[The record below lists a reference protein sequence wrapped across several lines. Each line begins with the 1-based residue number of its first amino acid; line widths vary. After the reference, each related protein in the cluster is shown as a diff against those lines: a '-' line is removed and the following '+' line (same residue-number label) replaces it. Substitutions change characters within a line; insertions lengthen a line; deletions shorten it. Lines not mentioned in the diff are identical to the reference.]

1 MRHQQNWN
9 HSVAS
14 GLTRPTGESKL
25 KPITRF
31 AFLQFMLVAAA
42 LAASTQ
48 LASAQSSGFDL
59 PLLQVQSQAGGG
71 QTLSLSLQTLVLMT
85 ALTLLPSLLL
95 VTTGFTRIII
105 TLSILRTAMGT
116 QQTPP
121 NQVLVGLA
129 LFMTLF
135 VMTPTIKQINETAF
149 QPYTAGTITIE
160 EAAFRG
166 AGAMKGFML
175 RHTRESDLLLMAD
188 MQGDAKYANAEAV
201 PLQVIVP
208 AFIMSELRTAFT
220 IGFLLFLPFL
230 VIDIVVSS
238 ILMALGMMMLSP
250 ALVSL
255 PFKLLLFVVV
265 DGWSATVTALVESF
279 LRN

>member
-1 MRHQQNWN
+1 MKRVQQNCLRCLIL
-9 HSVAS
+9 VCAMVGAS
-14 GLTRPTGESKL
+14 
-25 KPITRF
+25 
-31 AFLQFMLVAAA
+31 ANMAAA
-42 LAASTQ
+42 Q
-48 LASAQSSGFDL
+48 SAGFDL
-59 PLLQVQSQAGGG
+59 PLLQVQTQAGGG
-71 QTLSLSLQTLVLMT
+71 QTLSLTLQTLILMT

-135 VMTPTIKQINETAF
+135 VMTPTIRQINETAF
-149 QPYTAGTITIE
+149 QPYAAGTITVE
-160 EAAFRG
+160 EAALRG
-166 AGAMKGFML
+166 ASVMKGFML

-201 PLQVIVP
+201 PFQVIVP

>member
-1 MRHQQNWN
+1 
-9 HSVAS
+9 
-14 GLTRPTGESKL
+14 
-25 KPITRF
+25 
-31 AFLQFMLVAAA
+31 
-42 LAASTQ
+42 
-48 LASAQSSGFDL
+48 
-59 PLLQVQSQAGGG
+59 
-71 QTLSLSLQTLVLMT
+71 
-85 ALTLLPSLLL
+85 
-95 VTTGFTRIII
+95 
-105 TLSILRTAMGT
+105 MGT

-149 QPYTAGTITIE
+149 QPYSAGTITVE

-166 AGAMKGFML
+166 AGVMKAFML

-201 PLQVIVP
+201 PFQVIVP

>member
-1 MRHQQNWN
+1 MKRLKRHTLL
-9 HSVAS
+9 SFVVA
-14 GLTRPTGESKL
+14 G
-25 KPITRF
+25 I
-31 AFLQFMLVAAA
+31 AVAASSHFA
-42 LAASTQ
+42 LA
-48 LASAQSSGFDL
+48 QSQGFDL
-59 PLLQVQSQAGGG
+59 PLLQVQSQPGGG
-71 QTLSLSLQTLVLMT
+71 QTLSLSLQTLILMT

-116 QQTPP
+116 QATPP

-135 VMTPTIKQINETAF
+135 VMTPTIKQINETAY
-149 QPYTAGTITIE
+149 QPYTAGSITIE
-160 EAAFRG
+160 EAAVRG

-188 MQGDAKYANAEAV
+188 MQGDGKYANAEAV
-201 PLQVIVP
+201 PLQVVVP

-250 ALVSL
+250 SLVSL

>member
-1 MRHQQNWN
+1 MRRVTHMPLLKVI
-9 HSVAS
+9 VAGTVLALS
-14 GLTRPTGESKL
+14 THL
-25 KPITRF
+25 
-31 AFLQFMLVAAA
+31 A
-42 LAASTQ
+42 LA
-48 LASAQSSGFDL
+48 QSQGFDL
-59 PLLQVQSQAGGG
+59 PLLQVQSQPGGG
-71 QTLSLSLQTLVLMT
+71 QTLSLSLQTLILMT

-116 QQTPP
+116 QATPP

-166 AGAMKGFML
+166 AGVMKGFML

-188 MQGDAKYANAEAV
+188 MQGDGKYANAEAV
-201 PLQVIVP
+201 PLQVVVP

-250 ALVSL
+250 SLVSL

-279 LRN
+279 LRS

>member
-1 MRHQQNWN
+1 
-9 HSVAS
+9 
-14 GLTRPTGESKL
+14 
-25 KPITRF
+25 
-31 AFLQFMLVAAA
+31 
-42 LAASTQ
+42 
-48 LASAQSSGFDL
+48 
-59 PLLQVQSQAGGG
+59 
-71 QTLSLSLQTLVLMT
+71 
-85 ALTLLPSLLL
+85 
-95 VTTGFTRIII
+95 
-105 TLSILRTAMGT
+105 
-116 QQTPP
+116 
-121 NQVLVGLA
+121 
-129 LFMTLF
+129 
-135 VMTPTIKQINETAF
+135 
-149 QPYTAGTITIE
+149 
-160 EAAFRG
+160 
-166 AGAMKGFML
+166 ML

-188 MQGDAKYANAEAV
+188 MQGDAKYPNAEAV
-201 PLQVIVP
+201 PIQVIVP

>member
-1 MRHQQNWN
+1 
-9 HSVAS
+9 
-14 GLTRPTGESKL
+14 L
-25 KPITRF
+25 KRF
-31 AFLQFMLVAAA
+31 VLHNFRLFFLACTVLVAATNI
-42 LAASTQ
+42 AA
-48 LASAQSSGFDL
+48 AQSSGFDL

-71 QTLSLSLQTLVLMT
+71 QTLSLTLQTLILMT

-149 QPYTAGTITIE
+149 QPYSAGTITVE

-166 AGAMKGFML
+166 AGVMKSFML
-175 RHTRESDLLLMAD
+175 RHTRESDLILMAD
-188 MQGDAKYANAEAV
+188 MQGDAKYVNAEAV
-201 PLQVIVP
+201 PIQVIVP

>member
-1 MRHQQNWN
+1 MN
-9 HSVAS
+9 S
-14 GLTRPTGESKL
+14 LTRFGLLSVIIAGAAIAADTQ
-25 KPITRF
+25 T
-31 AFLQFMLVAAA
+31 AF
-42 LAASTQ
+42 
-48 LASAQSSGFDL
+48 AQSSGFDL

-71 QTLSLSLQTLVLMT
+71 QTLSLSLQTLALMT

-149 QPYTAGTITIE
+149 QPYTAGSITIE

-166 AGAMKGFML
+166 AGVMKGFML

-188 MQGDAKYANAEAV
+188 MQGDSKYANAEAV